1 MEQTYRERERPLSN
15 GVTDACLNLSVNLPS
30 EKDRLAKYAIISEKT
45 DWQRKMREVGIVSI
59 MDDWER

>member
-1 MEQTYRERERPLSN
+1 M
-15 GVTDACLNLSVNLPS
+15 TDACLNLSVNLPS